1 MENFKFKQSM
11 KINKESKL
19 ILRNQIMGFFFKK
32 KKKTKYALIRNKILK
47 INKSNY
53 KLGNKE

>member
-11 KINKESKL
+11 KINNLNFEEPNYGVFL
-19 ILRNQIMGFFFKK
+19 NK
-32 KKKTKYALIRNKILK
+32 KKKTKYVKIINKILK